1 MEKNI
6 RVLVVDD
13 EALGRKRLLRYLKTQ
28 AGVEVLGAC
37 ATGPDAI
44 ATIGRTAPDVVF
56 LDVQMPEVDGFGV
69 LRALTPEQVPRVVF
83 VTAYSEHAVRAFEVG
98 AIDYLLKPYDL
109 RRFEQAFLRVR
120 ADLARGHGDYAK
132 QLLAYL
138 DRVAAPPKP
147 ASPDPEARN
156 GTLDRLLIKEAGRVF
171 FVRTAEI
178 DWVEAADNYVR
189 IHVGKDEYLVRQT
202 IQSVAASFDL
212 KQFVRIH
219 RSTLV
224 NLDSVV
230 EIRQGITRDYLAV
243 LKDGTELRMSDRYRR
258 ELEERG
264 RPHSDAGH

>member
-1 MEKNI
+1 
-6 RVLVVDD
+6 
-13 EALGRKRLLRYLKTQ
+13 
-28 AGVEVLGAC
+28 
-37 ATGPDAI
+37 
-44 ATIGRTAPDVVF
+44 VF

-120 ADLARGHGDYAK
+120 ADLDRGRGDYAK
-132 QLLAYL
+132 HLLAYL
-138 DRVAAPPKP
+138 DRVAAAPKP
-147 ASPDPEARN
+147 TTLPSEASN
-156 GTLDRLLIKEAGRVF
+156 GGPLDRLLIKEAGRVF